1 MRDDRLFCEWPVR
14 HVRVVLAG
22 WLAAARVYFVLVENN
37 AGAFDAEIRQDA
49 IDILGDLRES
59 YLPPATWARVDEA
72 LARMTKAVADGDQAE
87 VRSAT
92 IDLELLSPRRTDPLG
107 AMDEKP
113 PKETHDEIVDL
124 IHALGGD
131 KDAQKGGKTDKPSNK

>member
-1 MRDDRLFCEWPVR
+1 M
-14 HVRVVLAG
+14 VLAG
-22 WLAAARVYFVLVENN
+22 WLAAARVYFVLDENN
-37 AGAFDAEIRQDA
+37 AGSFDAEIRQDA

-59 YLPPATWARVDEA
+59 WLRPTTWARVDEA
-72 LARMTKAVADGDQAE
+72 LTRMAKAVADGDQAE

-92 IDLELLSPRRTDPLG
+92 IALELLSPRRTDPIG

-113 PKETHDEIVDL
+113 QKKTDDEIVDL

-131 KDAQKGGKTDKPSNK
+131 KDPQKDGKTDKPSGK

>member
-1 MRDDRLFCEWPVR
+1 
-14 HVRVVLAG
+14 VLD
-22 WLAAARVYFVLVENN
+22 ENN

-49 IDILGDLRES
+49 IVILGDLRES
-59 YLPPATWARVDEA
+59 WLSSTTWARVDEA
-72 LARMTKAVADGDQAE
+72 LSRMAKAIADGDQAE

-92 IDLELLSPRRTDPLG
+92 IALELLSPRRTDPIG

-113 PKETHDEIVDL
+113 QKKTDDEIVDL

-131 KDAQKGGKTDKPSNK
+131 KAPPERREDQQALGQVGQGQLPRRRSL